1 MTTIATTT
9 AAKSTSKDLKDAQIL
24 MTRYARLN
32 KSRQDLLDSI
42 MEQLTGYEKEM
53 KETEKQLIQ
62 IGERN
67 KAAFNNDDNLEL
79 NDGYLHI
86 AKITEVLTGKK
97 FNLTDFYHKH
107 PDYVGVTMKVA
118 PIKKAFLDK
127 DQRKEL
133 KSMGVDVSTKDKVEV
148 KLRKGS

>member
-42 MEQLTGYEKEM
+42 MEQLRGYEGEM
-53 KETEKQLIQ
+53 KETQKQLIE

-67 KAAFNNDDNLEL
+67 KAAFNNDGNLEL

-86 AKITEVLTGKK
+86 AKVTEVLTRKK
-97 FNLTDFYHKH
+97 FDLADFYKKH
-107 PDYVGVTMKVA
+107 PDFVDVTLKVS

-133 KSMGVDVSTKDKVEV
+133 TALGVDVTTSDKVEV
-148 KLRKGS
+148 KLRKAP